1 MRVVIIGLPALLGLA
16 GCAISSGIRAV
27 GPGTYAVSE
36 MRAPVRGGGEEAR
49 RVVLAETDAFCRQQG
64 RVFVPLDMRPDG
76 DIRSPYFPTA
86 FDALFRCVPP
96 GEAAASVASQ
106 APPQTAP

>member
-1 MRVVIIGLPALLGLA
+1 MRVVIIGLPAVLAMA

-64 RVFVPLDMRPDG
+64 RVFVPLDLRPDG
-76 DIRSPYFPTA
+76 DIRSAYFPTA
-86 FDALFRCVPP
+86 LDALFRCEPP
-96 GEAAASVASQ
+96 SQ
-106 APPQTAP
+106 AAPPVAPEVAPDMAP